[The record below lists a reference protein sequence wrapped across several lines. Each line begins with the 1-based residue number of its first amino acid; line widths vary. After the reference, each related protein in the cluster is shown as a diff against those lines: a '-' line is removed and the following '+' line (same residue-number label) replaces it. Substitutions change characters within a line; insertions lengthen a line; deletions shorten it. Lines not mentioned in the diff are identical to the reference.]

1 MRKLKDL
8 WQLIKG
14 IFKDRTPY
22 IVVYDICH
30 GRERRTRLAWSG
42 GDKFG
47 GGEHSVFVGNWDGAY
62 RFMQYRQADSQ
73 LAYRIAIAGD
83 VAELAHLFPQYK

>member
-1 MRKLKDL
+1 MRKLKEL

-22 IVVYDICH
+22 IVVCDTYH
-30 GRERRTRLAWSG
+30 GYTRLAWSG
-42 GDKFG
+42 ADQFG
-47 GGEHSVFVGNWDGAY
+47 GDEHSVFVGNWDGAY
-62 RFMQYRQADSQ
+62 RFMQYRQCDSQ
-73 LAYRIAIAGD
+73 LSYRIAVAGD